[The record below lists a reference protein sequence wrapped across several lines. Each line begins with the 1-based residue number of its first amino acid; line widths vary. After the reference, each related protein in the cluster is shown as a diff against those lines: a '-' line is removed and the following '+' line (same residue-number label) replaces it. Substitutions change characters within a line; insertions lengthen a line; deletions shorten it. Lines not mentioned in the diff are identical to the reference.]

1 MATSSDPSAWTTS
14 DVAAWLRRC
23 NLEQF
28 VKSFEGQLLLDRKE
42 FYSIV
47 FILENEIDGSLLL
60 NDGFDDSM
68 MKELIPNLKSRILF
82 NNERKKLK

>member
-23 NLEQF
+23 NLEQL
-28 VKSFEGQLLLDRKE
+28 VKPFEGLLILGRKE
-42 FYSIV
+42 FSIV

>member
-1 MATSSDPSAWTTS
+1 
-14 DVAAWLRRC
+14 
-23 NLEQF
+23 
-28 VKSFEGQLLLDRKE
+28 LDRKE